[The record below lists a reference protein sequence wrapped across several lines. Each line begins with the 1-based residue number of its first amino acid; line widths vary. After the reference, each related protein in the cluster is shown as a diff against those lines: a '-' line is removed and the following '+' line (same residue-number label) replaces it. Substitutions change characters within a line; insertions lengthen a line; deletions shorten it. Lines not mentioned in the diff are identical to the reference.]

1 MATIYL
7 HKNRNELDII
17 ACMLRISRKGATRT
31 QLMYRANLSFK
42 LLELYLNT
50 LLALNMVEICEENPR
65 KSYHINQRGREF
77 LEHYHGLKKLMFPK
91 SDSSK

>member
-1 MATIYL
+1 LQPIYL

-31 QLMYRANLSFK
+31 QLMYRANLSYK

-50 LLALNMVEICEENPR
+50 LIAFSMVEIRGESRR
-65 KSYHINQRGREF
+65 KSYHINQRGRQF
-77 LEHYHGLKKLMFPK
+77 LERYHGLKKLMLPK
-91 SDSSK
+91 PE